1 MLLKPIKAMYA
12 DVTGARTGPNLDK
25 VHTECLNIDECSI
38 DDLNTCGAHGNCI
51 DMVLQLE
58 PLV

>member
-1 MLLKPIKAMYA
+1 MYA
-12 DVTGARTGPNLDK
+12 DVTGARTGPDLDK

-51 DMVLQLE
+51 GMVLQLE
-58 PLV
+58 PIV